1 MVTVTDSGCHK
12 HQPCQ
17 IAFSGASAWLV
28 KRLIVNLPMNGE
40 EFTYVCEHG
49 HYHLV
54 VPLPAKPE
62 IAVNAREFGK
72 FTPETLIDLMA

>member
-1 MVTVTDSGCHK
+1 
-12 HQPCQ
+12 
-17 IAFSGASAWLV
+17 
-28 KRLIVNLPMNGE
+28 MNGE

-54 VPLPAKPE
+54 IPLPAKQE